1 MKTKTLMINMVVIN
15 LTALNGKDVYT
26 RNAKFVGKVDDSML
40 DTEKGNVY
48 GFVVNMARDS
58 FLYKMLPSTEQG
70 VKKTIL
76 IPYRE
81 ILSCDDIVLVTVPK
95 QYEKVESESAIS
107 DEEADVILPGIS
119 EVE

>member
-1 MKTKTLMINMVVIN
+1 MIKMVVIN

-26 RNAKFVGKVDDSML
+26 RNAKFVGKVDDTML

-70 VKKTIL
+70 VRKTIL

-95 QYEKVESESAIS
+95 QYEKAEASESAIS
-107 DEEADVILPGIS
+107 EEEAEVILPGVG
-119 EVE
+119 ETE